1 MRYDGGMKKFFAMLL
16 ALLMLGLVQPGA
28 ANERT
33 DALLDGLMDIGGR
46 ALQAQAERRQ
56 AKRAEEQG
64 ADAGK
69 EPDAGLPAAPAAGDA
84 SPLQQALTGS
94 FRQSL
99 DGIVGE
105 YKEKYKEEG
114 RAYARELGDIIVER
128 VNTDSKIGELL
139 ARTRETLDT
148 VEALCWSVIA
158 YLTLVTLTIVVSLLY
173 IKRSNAHI
181 LAEMRGLRA
190 DWEKRGQA

>member
-1 MRYDGGMKKFFAMLL
+1 MGYDGGMKKFFAMLL

-28 ANERT
+28 ANGRT
-33 DALLDGLMDIGGR
+33 DALLDGLMDLGGR
-46 ALQAQAERRQ
+46 ALQSQAEKRQ
-56 AKRAEEQG
+56 AQRAAEQG
-64 ADAGK
+64 
-69 EPDAGLPAAPAAGDA
+69 EEAGLPSAPAATDTT
-84 SPLQQALTGS
+84 LWQHALTGS

-99 DGIVGE
+99 DGIVDE

-181 LAEMRGLRA
+181 LAEMRRLRA